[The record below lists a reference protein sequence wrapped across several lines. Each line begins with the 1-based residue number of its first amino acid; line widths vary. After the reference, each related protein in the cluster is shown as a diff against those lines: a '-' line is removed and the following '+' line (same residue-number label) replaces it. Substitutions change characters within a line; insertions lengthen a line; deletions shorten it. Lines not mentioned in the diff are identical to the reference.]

1 MPTGLLFN
9 AYENTTGPFG
19 GGVVRID
26 STDAPAFIGLI
37 RDASDLLPSAA
48 REALLANGAKERF
61 YFSRDPRGIIRRG
74 RSPRGI
80 IRRGRSPRG
89 IICRGRWG
97 AAASPR
103 PPFLAGH
110 YVDRMYAGR
119 EDELPPTPPTPFAPF
134 AVPAFELRRV
144 LAMARAA
151 GDPFF
156 VTYTRLSS
164 GLPTTAWRQHRGAA
178 VTVRVRD
185 DGRETCRAGGAPC
198 AADELALLEAPPAW
212 LAKVLMT
219 YPRVLDDDDEK
230 GACSS

>member
-37 RDASDLLPSAA
+37 RDASDLLHSAA

-61 YFSRDPRGIIRRG
+61 YFSRDPRGIIR
-74 RSPRGI
+74 
-80 IRRGRSPRG
+80 
-89 IICRGRWG
+89 RGRWG

-164 GLPTTAWRQHRGAA
+164 ALPTTAWRQHRGAA